1 MTSLKQKVWHR
12 LLGERSWVARNGSWR
27 ERERF
32 DLVQRPNYAYGLLRA
47 ADLALYF
54 GHQAVTVCE
63 FGVASGAGL
72 LNMIEL
78 ADAIGRET
86 GVRFRTVGF
95 DTGAGLPSVQGAKDH
110 PEIWSGGD
118 FKMEAREALVAR
130 IDGRAELVWGDIGET
145 VDGFVRTL
153 RPDAPLGFVSIDVDI
168 YSGSKSALR
177 VLQGPVNAYL
187 PAISMYFD
195 DVAFFF
201 ANDWCGELVSIH
213 EFNAEN
219 EMRKIGT
226 DRSLPG
232 LRPILA
238 PWHRGMYVC
247 HLFDHEARQ
256 RPREREALT
265 IGAHHAFMRDRFLY

>member
-1 MTSLKQKVWHR
+1 MTSIKQKVWNR
-12 LLGERSWVARNGSWR
+12 LLGERSWVAANGSWR

-32 DLVQRPNYAYGLLRA
+32 DLVSRPNYAYGLLRA

-54 GHQAVTVCE
+54 GHEAVTVCE

-78 ADAIGRET
+78 ADSIGRET
-86 GVRFRTVGF
+86 GVRFRIVGF
-95 DTGAGLPSVQGAKDH
+95 DTGAGLPSVQGHKDH

-118 FKMEAREALVAR
+118 FKMEARETLVER
-130 IDGRAELVWGDIGET
+130 IGGRAELVFGDIGDT

-153 RPDAPLGFVSIDVDI
+153 QPDAPIGFVSVDVDI
-168 YSGSKSALR
+168 YSGSQSALR
-177 VLQGPVNAYL
+177 VLRGPVASYL

-195 DVAFFF
+195 DVSFFF
-201 ANDWCGELVSIH
+201 ANDWCGELASIH
-213 EFNAEN
+213 EFNAES
-219 EMRKIGT
+219 ETRKIGI

-232 LRPILA
+232 ARPILA

-247 HLFDHEARQ
+247 HFFDHDARQ
-256 RPREREALT
+256 RPRDRQALT
-265 IGAHHAFMRDRFLY
+265 IDAHHSFMRDRFLY